1 MTVPTSEHV
10 QVSRE
15 GSVLAIVLNRPERRN
30 AITVAMYAALAQA
43 VRSAADDPA
52 IRLITIR
59 GEGADFTAGNDL
71 MDFIQEARPDAID
84 ELPVGQFLLALA
96 ENEVPLIA
104 AVQGNAIGIGTTL
117 LLHCDLV
124 LADEDACFKM
134 PFVELGLV
142 PEAASSLI
150 LPRLSGRRAAARMLL
165 LGERFGAAQ
174 ARDWGIVSHVVPS
187 GGLEETLA
195 GVVATLLSR
204 PPEALRLTQRLLRS
218 AGRAEISERI
228 GVEGRHF
235 GERLQS
241 DEIKQAIA
249 AFFAARA
256 GAAA

>member
-1 MTVPTSEHV
+1 MSDSASEHV
-10 QVSRE
+10 RVNRE
-15 GSVLAIVLNRPERRN
+15 GPVLSIVLDRPERRN
-30 AITVAMYAALAQA
+30 AITVAMYAALGDA
-43 VRSAADDPA
+43 VRSAAGDPDL
-52 IRLITIR
+52 RLITIR

-71 MDFIQEARPDAID
+71 MDFLQEARPDAIG
-84 ELPVGQFLLALA
+84 ELPVGRFLHALA
-96 ENEVPLIA
+96 DNEVPIIA

-124 LADEDACFKM
+124 LADAGAHFKM

-165 LGERFGAAQ
+165 LGESFGAEEAE
-174 ARDWGIVSHVVPS
+174 RWGIASHIVPA

-195 GVVATLLSR
+195 STVSTLLAR

-218 AGRAEISERI
+218 ADRAEIGERI
-228 GVEGRHF
+228 RIEGSHF
-235 GERLQS
+235 GDRLKS

-249 AFFAARA
+249 AFFAARS

>member
-10 QVSRE
+10 QVSHE

-59 GEGADFTAGNDL
+59 GQGADFTAGNDL
-71 MDFIQEARPDAID
+71 MDFMQEARPDAID

-96 ENEVPLIA
+96 DNDVPLIA
-104 AVQGNAIGIGTTL
+104 SVQGNAIGIGTTL

-187 GGLEETLA
+187 GGLDETLA
-195 GVVATLLSR
+195 GVVASLLSR
-204 PPEALRLTQRLLRS
+204 PPEALRLTQRLLRM
-218 AGRAEISERI
+218 ADRAEISERI

-249 AFFAARA
+249 AFFAARS
-256 GAAA
+256 GVAA

>member
-1 MTVPTSEHV
+1 MTDHV
-10 QVSRE
+10 QVTRD
-15 GSVLAIVLNRPERRN
+15 GPVLGIVLNRPERRN
-30 AITVAMYAALAQA
+30 AITVAMYATLADA
-43 VRSAADDPA
+43 VRSAAGDSSV
-52 IRLITIR
+52 RLITIR

-71 MDFIQEARPDAID
+71 MDFLQEARPDSID
-84 ELPVGQFLLALA
+84 ELPVGRFLLALA
-96 ENEVPLIA
+96 DNEVPLIA

-124 LADEDACFKM
+124 LADSEARFKM

-142 PEAASSLI
+142 PEAGSSLI

-165 LGERFGAAQ
+165 LGESFGATQ
-174 ARDWGIVSHVVPS
+174 AKDWGIVSHVVPS

-204 PPEALRLTQRLLRS
+204 PPEALRLTQRLLR
-218 AGRAEISERI
+218 AADREAVGERI
-228 GVEGRHF
+228 AVEGRHF

-241 DEIKQAIA
+241 EEIKQAIA
-249 AFFAARA
+249 AFFAARS

>member
-1 MTVPTSEHV
+1 MTDHV
-10 QVSRE
+10 QVTRE
-15 GSVLAIVLNRPERRN
+15 GGVLGIVLNRPDRRN
-30 AITVAMYAALAQA
+30 AITVAMYAALAEA
-43 VRSAADDPA
+43 VRSAAGDGEV
-52 IRLITIR
+52 RLITIR

-71 MDFIQEARPDAID
+71 MDFLQEAREDSID
-84 ELPVGQFLLALA
+84 ELPVGRFLMALA
-96 ENEVPLIA
+96 DNEVPLIA
-104 AVQGNAIGIGTTL
+104 AVQGNAIGIGTTM

-165 LGERFGAAQ
+165 LGERFGAQQ
-174 ARDWGIVSHVVPS
+174 AKDWGIVSHVVPT
-187 GGLEETLA
+187 GGLEETLG
-195 GVVATLLSR
+195 GVVATLLAR
-204 PPEALRLTQRLLRS
+204 PPEALRLTQRLLR
-218 AGRAEISERI
+218 AADREAVRERI

-249 AFFAARA
+249 AFFAARS